1 MGNYKQENQVTHKYD
16 YKYTMVC
23 MKCEKTYRSISGIDD
38 VCTRCRG
45 AIHAKNSPKQYGVWV
60 KQDKTND

>member
-1 MGNYKQENQVTHKYD
+1 MNYD

-38 VCTRCRG
+38 VCLRCRA
-45 AIHAKNSPKQYGVWV
+45 AIHTKNSPKQYGVWV